1 MFLFSSWQIVC
12 ARCFEDVFFGSIL
25 GESIIDLVII
35 GLPFEFK
42 ASQKLPKSFTAF
54 GSLVDGYRVGQWGGI

>member
-1 MFLFSSWQIVC
+1 MGTQQQICVQ
-12 ARCFEDVFFGSIL
+12 DVFEYVLFGSIL

-42 ASQKLPKSFTAF
+42 ASQKATEVNKPLLAP
-54 GSLVDGYRVGQWGGI
+54 